1 MEDIIK
7 ELQNQI
13 AALNERLTALENKNK
28 RPSAKLEPAEWRTNF
43 GVYKKELDLAF
54 KTLSLDTNFIAEQE
68 RFNPNL
74 DIKLSMEKAV
84 TNFWGTEA
92 GWKYKKKS
100 KTNDLDWKRTLT
112 NAIDMNK
119 VYKQKGQLNNPSTMV
134 Y

>member
-1 MEDIIK
+1 MENIIK

-28 RPSAKLEPAEWRTNF
+28 RSSTKLEPAEWRTNF

-84 TNFWGTEA
+84 VNFWGTEA

>member
-1 MEDIIK
+1 M
-7 ELQNQI
+7 
-13 AALNERLTALENKNK
+13 
-28 RPSAKLEPAEWRTNF
+28 
-43 GVYKKELDLAF
+43 
-54 KTLSLDTNFIAEQE
+54 DTNFIAEQE

-100 KTNDLDWKRTLT
+100 RTNDLDWKRTLT

>member
-1 MEDIIK
+1 MENIIK

-28 RPSAKLEPAEWRTNF
+28 RSSAKLEPAEWRTNF

-84 TNFWGTEA
+84 VNFWGTEA

-100 KTNDLDWKRTLT
+100 RTNDLDWKRTLT